1 MSQKPLSAVRLILED
16 LEGKVLLLQ
25 RANEEYRT
33 GLWNLPGGLIE
44 FGQSIVEACT
54 QETKE
59 ETGLE
64 IETTGLVNVYYNSAA
79 SSKGGASIFILYS
92 ARSIGGVLK
101 AGDDAEEAA
110 FFDREELPELAF
122 QSTYDAIERWQFLD
136 SART

>member
-1 MSQKPLSAVRLILED
+1 MNPEKGKWSIPAGFLDYGEDPQLTAVR
-16 LEGKVLLLQ
+16 
-25 RANEEYRT
+25 
-33 GLWNLPGGLIE
+33 
-44 FGQSIVEACT
+44 
-54 QETKE
+54 ETKE

-64 IETTGLVNVYYNSAA
+64 IETTGLVNVYHNSSS

-92 ARSIGGVLK
+92 ARSIGGILK

-136 SART
+136 SALT